1 MLFQFLKTA
10 NLSEVLSSLEKLEN
24 ERGYPYMEDL
34 ALEAAR
40 YYNEIWRMD
49 ESVKMYEK
57 VMYAQKQIQRGDCS
71 YEF

>member
-1 MLFQFLKTA
+1 
-10 NLSEVLSSLEKLEN
+10 
-24 ERGYPYMEDL
+24 MEDL